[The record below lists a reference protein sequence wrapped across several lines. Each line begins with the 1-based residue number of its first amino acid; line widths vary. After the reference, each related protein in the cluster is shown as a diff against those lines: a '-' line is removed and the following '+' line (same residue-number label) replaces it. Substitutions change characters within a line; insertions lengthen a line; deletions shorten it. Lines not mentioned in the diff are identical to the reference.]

1 MVIFNLDSE
10 LFLKK
15 RNTIF
20 RQLLV
25 TILIPVILIIGGISL
40 YNFWKK
46 KKEIHENRKEH
57 LTQVKSELKDFV
69 VFFDNTI
76 AEFEHKL
83 SEQAAFFSDT
93 LVNHIFANTKDI
105 ESADLKELR
114 KSIGMTDDQDIYIV
128 NKKGV
133 IVNTTYAADL
143 GLDFFSFG
151 DFFIQHFN
159 HVWDV
164 GTFVEDRIS
173 LEMSTKLPK
182 KYTYQSTLDK
192 QYVVE
197 LGLYDTYSKN
207 IVDLFTQKLNSIA
220 DKYDDIDTISLYFG
234 TDKFI
239 NYQGHYLTDAQ
250 MQDAKKGLEGK
261 SEFQMVFE
269 DDGVTRTT
277 LFMQLELDDSALQD
291 DYVIRVKYNNARELA
306 LIAAEVK
313 LFGLLLLFII
323 IPMSLL
329 ILWRAKVISKP
340 ISVLLEKMDVISK
353 GDLNTQVPVTG
364 NNEVTDLSIHF
375 NDMMKELKQ
384 SHDTLEEKVQER
396 TKELVEKN
404 KVIESTHKSIQDSI
418 NYSKRLQKAVL
429 PKTEEIKK
437 RLSESFVLFRP
448 KDVVSGDF
456 YWFENHGGYDFIA
469 AADCTGHGVPGAM
482 VSFVCN
488 NALNRSLY
496 EFSKL
501 SPENVLQHTRE
512 IVIET
517 FSKSGQDI
525 KDGMDIAMCRIS
537 EKRDEL
543 LFVGANNPCWIIR
556 KNEYLSELELNSRK
570 TVKGEVYSLIEV
582 VGDKKPIGLHEDM
595 SPFTCHNISVCEG
608 DTYYLFTDGYA
619 DQFGG
624 KKGKK
629 LMYKPFKKLLLEMA
643 EAPLDEQKDK
653 LELSFDSWMGDF
665 EQVDDV
671 CVIGFRL

>member
-1 MVIFNLDSE
+1 M
-10 LFLKK
+10 
-15 RNTIF
+15 
-20 RQLLV
+20 
-25 TILIPVILIIGGISL
+25 LIIGGISL

-46 KKEIHENRKEH
+46 KKEIQENRQEH
-57 LTQVKSELKDFV
+57 LTQVKSELRDFV

-83 SEQAAFFSDT
+83 SLQAEQFSDT
-93 LVNHIFANTKDI
+93 LVNHIFKTTDSI
-105 ESADLKELR
+105 ETADLKELR
-114 KSIGMTDDQDIYIV
+114 KSIGMTEDQDIYIV
-128 NKKGV
+128 NKNGV
-133 IVNTTYAADL
+133 IVNTTYAQDL

-151 DFFIQHFN
+151 EFFINHFN
-159 HVWDV
+159 HVWEV

-220 DKYDDIDTISLYFG
+220 DKYSDIDTVSLYFG

-239 NYQGHYLTDAQ
+239 NYQGHSLTDEQ
-250 MQDAKKGLEGK
+250 MQEAKKELADK
-261 SEFQMVFE
+261 AEFQQTKKM
-269 DDGVTRTT
+269 DGVTRTT
-277 LFMQLELDDSALQD
+277 LFMQLDLDDSALQD

-306 LIAAEVK
+306 LISAEFK

-340 ISVLLEKMDVISK
+340 ISILLEKVDAIQE
-353 GDLNTQVPVTG
+353 GDLGAKVPVIG
-364 NNEVTDLSIHF
+364 NNEVTELSIHF
-375 NDMMKELKQ
+375 NDMMAELKQ
-384 SHDTLEEKVQER
+384 SHDTLEEKVEER

-404 KVIESTHKSIQDSI
+404 KVIEMTHKSIQDSI

-429 PKTEEIKK
+429 PEKEEFKK
-437 RLSESFVLFRP
+437 RLGDSFVLFRP

-456 YWFENHGGYDFIA
+456 YWFEKHGGYDFIA

-501 SPENVLQHTRE
+501 SPDNVLQHTRE

-517 FSKSGQDI
+517 FSKSGKDI
-525 KDGMDIAMCRIS
+525 KDGMDIALCRIN
-537 EKRDEL
+537 KDRDEL

-556 KNEYLSELELNSRK
+556 KNEYLSEIELEDEK
-570 TVKGEVYSLIEV
+570 TVVGDHYSLLEV
-582 VGDKKPIGLHEDM
+582 KGDKKPIGLHEDM
-595 SPFTCHNISVCEG
+595 SPFTCHNIPVCEG

-624 KKGKK
+624 NKGKK
-629 LMYKPFKKLLLEMA
+629 MMYKPFKNLLLSMA
-643 EAPLDEQKDK
+643 ERSLEEQHEE
-653 LELSFDSWMGDF
+653 LEKSFDNWMGDF

>member
-1 MVIFNLDSE
+1 M
-10 LFLKK
+10 KR

-25 TILIPVILIIGGISL
+25 TILIPVMLIIGGISL

-46 KKEIHENRKEH
+46 KKEIHENRHEH
-57 LTQVKSELKDFV
+57 LIQVKSELKDFV

-76 AEFEHKL
+76 SEFEHKL
-83 SEQAAFFSDT
+83 SEQAEQFSDT
-93 LVNHIFANTKDI
+93 LVNHIFASTKNI
-105 ESADLKELR
+105 ETADLKDIR
-114 KSIGMTDDQDIYIV
+114 KSIGMTEDQDIYIV
-128 NKKGV
+128 NKNGV
-133 IVNTTYAADL
+133 IVNTTYPKDL

-151 DFFIQHFN
+151 EFFVNHFN

-207 IVDLFTQKLNSIA
+207 IIDLFTQKLNSIA
-220 DKYDDIDTISLYFG
+220 DKYDDIDTVSLYFG

-239 NYQGHYLTDAQ
+239 NYQGHTLTDAQ
-250 MQDAKKGLEGK
+250 MTEARTGLEGK
-261 SEFQMVFE
+261 DEFQKE
-269 DDGVTRTT
+269 YKDDGVTRTT
-277 LFMQLELDDSALQD
+277 LFMQLNLDDSALQD

-306 LIAAEVK
+306 LISAEVK
-313 LFGLLLLFII
+313 LFGLLLLFIV
-323 IPMSLL
+323 IPISLL

-340 ISVLLEKMDVISK
+340 ISVLLEKMDKIRE
-353 GDLNTQVPVTG
+353 GDLSTKVPVTG
-364 NNEVTDLSIHF
+364 NNEVTDLAIHF
-375 NDMMKELKQ
+375 NEMMVDLKQ
-384 SHDTLEEKVQER
+384 SHDTLEEKVEER

-429 PKTEEIKK
+429 PELGNIKK
-437 RLSESFVLFRP
+437 RLSENFVLFRP

-456 YWFENHGGYDFIA
+456 YWFESHGGFDFIA

-501 SPENVLQHTRE
+501 SPESVLHHTRE

-517 FSKSGQDI
+517 FSKSGHDI

-537 EKRDEL
+537 EDREEL

-556 KNEYLSELELNSRK
+556 KNEHLSQKELEDHK
-570 TVKGEVYSLIEV
+570 TVVGDSYSLIEV
-582 VGDKKPIGLHEDM
+582 TGDKKPIGLHEDM
-595 SPFTCHNISVCEG
+595 TPFTCHNIPIYEG

-624 KKGKK
+624 NKGKK
-629 LMYKPFKKLLLEMA
+629 LMYKPFKKLLLAMA
-643 EAPLDEQKDK
+643 EEPLDEQRMK
-653 LELSFDSWMGDF
+653 LEESFDTWMGNF

>member
-1 MVIFNLDSE
+1 M
-10 LFLKK
+10 K
-15 RNTIF
+15 RRATIF

-25 TILIPVILIIGGISL
+25 TILIPVILIIGGVSI
-40 YNFWKK
+40 YNFLHKQ
-46 KKEIHENRKEH
+46 KEIRENRKDH
-57 LTQVKSELKDFV
+57 LVQVKAELKDFV

-76 AEFEHKL
+76 SEFENKL
-83 SEQAAFFSDT
+83 SIQAERYSDT
-93 LVNHIFANTKDI
+93 LVNHIFATTENI
-105 ESADLKELR
+105 ETTDLKELR
-114 KSIGMTDDQDIYIV
+114 KKIGMTDNQDIYIV
-128 NKKGV
+128 NKNGI
-133 IVNTTYAADL
+133 IVNTTYEQDL

-151 DFFIQHFN
+151 EFFVNHFN
-159 HVWDV
+159 YCWDT
-164 GTFVEDRIS
+164 GIFVEDRIS

-192 QYVVE
+192 LYVVE

-207 IVDLFTQKLNSIA
+207 IVDLFTKKLNSIA
-220 DKYDDIDTISLYFG
+220 DKYSDIDTISLYFG

-239 NYQGHYLTDAQ
+239 NYQNHDLTDEQ
-250 MQDAKKGLEGK
+250 MQEALDGLAE
-261 SEFQMVFE
+261 SNEFEQSFKE
-269 DDGVTRTT
+269 DRVTRTT
-277 LFMQLELDDSALQD
+277 LFMQLDIDDAALQD
-291 DYVIRVKYNNARELA
+291 DYVIRVKYHNSSELE
-306 LIAAEVK
+306 LIAEEAK

-329 ILWRAKVISKP
+329 ILWRARVISKP
-340 ISVLLEKMDVISK
+340 ISILLGKMDEIRDGNLGTK
-353 GDLNTQVPVTG
+353 VPLLG
-364 NNEVTDLSIHF
+364 NNEVTELSAHF
-375 NDMMKELKQ
+375 NDMMTELKQ
-384 SHDTLEEKVQER
+384 SHNTLEEKVEER
-396 TKELVEKN
+396 TRELVEKN

-429 PKTEEIKK
+429 PKAEAIKK
-437 RLSESFVLFRP
+437 RLPESFVLFKP

-456 YWFENHGGYDFIA
+456 YWFERHENYDFIA

-501 SPENVLQHTRE
+501 SPESVLQHTRE

-525 KDGMDIAMCRIS
+525 KDGMDIAMCRINDA
-537 EKRDEL
+537 RDEL
-543 LFVGANNPCWIIR
+543 LFVGANNPCWILR
-556 KNEYLSELELNSRK
+556 KNKYLSQKEMEDRK
-570 TVKGEVYSLIEV
+570 TVVGDSYSLIEV
-582 VGDKKPIGLHEDM
+582 KGDKKPIGLHEDM
-595 SPFTCHNISVCEG
+595 TPFTCHNIPVYEG

-624 KKGKK
+624 DKGKK
-629 LMYKPFKKLLLEMA
+629 LMYKPFKKLLLSMA
-643 EAPLDEQKDK
+643 ENPLDLQRAA
-653 LELSFDSWMGDF
+653 LEKSFDSWMGNF

>member
-1 MVIFNLDSE
+1 M
-10 LFLKK
+10 
-15 RNTIF
+15 
-20 RQLLV
+20 
-25 TILIPVILIIGGISL
+25 LIIGGISL

-46 KKEIHENRKEH
+46 KKEIHENRHEH
-57 LTQVKSELKDFV
+57 LIQVKSELKDFV

-76 AEFEHKL
+76 SEFEHKL
-83 SEQAAFFSDT
+83 SEQAEQFSDT
-93 LVNHIFANTKDI
+93 LVNHIFASTKNI
-105 ESADLKELR
+105 ETADLKDIR
-114 KSIGMTDDQDIYIV
+114 KSIGMTEDQDIYIV
-128 NKKGV
+128 NKNGV
-133 IVNTTYAADL
+133 IVNTTYPKDL

-151 DFFIQHFN
+151 EFFVNHFN

-207 IVDLFTQKLNSIA
+207 IIDLFTQKLNSIA
-220 DKYDDIDTISLYFG
+220 DKYDDIDTVSLYFG

-239 NYQGHYLTDAQ
+239 NYQGHTLTDAQ
-250 MQDAKKGLEGK
+250 MTEARTGLEGK
-261 SEFQMVFE
+261 DEFQKE
-269 DDGVTRTT
+269 YKDDGVTRTT
-277 LFMQLELDDSALQD
+277 LFMQLNLDDSALQD

-306 LIAAEVK
+306 LISAEVK
-313 LFGLLLLFII
+313 LFGLLLLFIV
-323 IPMSLL
+323 IPISLL

-340 ISVLLEKMDVISK
+340 ISVLLEKMDKIRE
-353 GDLNTQVPVTG
+353 GDLSTKVPVTG
-364 NNEVTDLSIHF
+364 NNEVTDLAIHF
-375 NDMMKELKQ
+375 NEMMVDLKQ
-384 SHDTLEEKVQER
+384 SHDTLEEKVEER

-429 PKTEEIKK
+429 PELGNIKK
-437 RLSESFVLFRP
+437 RLSENFVLFRP

-456 YWFENHGGYDFIA
+456 YWFESHGGFDFIA

-501 SPENVLQHTRE
+501 SPESVLHHTRE

-517 FSKSGQDI
+517 FSKSGHDI

-537 EKRDEL
+537 EDREEL

-556 KNEYLSELELNSRK
+556 KNEHLSQKELEDHK
-570 TVKGEVYSLIEV
+570 TVVGDSYSLIEV
-582 VGDKKPIGLHEDM
+582 TGDKKPIGLHEDM
-595 SPFTCHNISVCEG
+595 TPFTCHNIPIYEG

-624 KKGKK
+624 NKGKK
-629 LMYKPFKKLLLEMA
+629 LMYKPFKKLLLAMA
-643 EAPLDEQKDK
+643 EEPLDEQRMK
-653 LELSFDSWMGDF
+653 LEESFDTWMGNF

>member
-1 MVIFNLDSE
+1 M
-10 LFLKK
+10 
-15 RNTIF
+15 
-20 RQLLV
+20 
-25 TILIPVILIIGGISL
+25 LIIGGISL

-46 KKEIHENRKEH
+46 KKEIHENRQEH
-57 LTQVKSELKDFV
+57 LVQVKSELKDFV

-76 AEFEHKL
+76 SEFEHKL
-83 SEQAAFFSDT
+83 SDQAEYFSDT
-93 LVNHIFANTKDI
+93 LVNSIFKSTANI
-105 ESADLKELR
+105 ETADLKEIR
-114 KSIGMTDDQDIYIV
+114 KSIGMTEDQDIYIV
-128 NKKGV
+128 NKNGI
-133 IVNTTYAADL
+133 IVNTTYPKDL

-151 DFFIQHFN
+151 EFFVNHFN
-159 HVWDV
+159 HVWEV

-192 QYVVE
+192 QYVIE

-207 IVDLFTQKLNSIA
+207 IIDLFTQKLNSIA
-220 DKYDDIDTISLYFG
+220 DKYGDIDTVSLYFG

-239 NYQGHYLTDAQ
+239 NYQGHTLTDAQ
-250 MQDAKKGLEGK
+250 MTEARNGLEGK
-261 SEFQMVFE
+261 SEYQTE
-269 DDGVTRTT
+269 YKKDGITRTT
-277 LFMQLELDDSALQD
+277 LFMQLDLDDSALQD

-306 LIAAEVK
+306 LISAEVK
-313 LFGLLLLFII
+313 LFGLLLLFIV
-323 IPMSLL
+323 IPISLL

-340 ISVLLEKMDVISK
+340 ISVLLEKMDRIREGELDTK
-353 GDLNTQVPVTG
+353 VPVTG
-364 NNEVTDLSIHF
+364 NNEVTDLAIHF
-375 NDMMKELKQ
+375 NEMMVELKQ
-384 SHDTLEEKVQER
+384 SHDTLEEKVEER

-429 PKTEEIKK
+429 PELGNIKK
-437 RLSESFVLFRP
+437 RLAESFVLFRP

-456 YWFENHGGYDFIA
+456 YWFESHGGFDFIA

-501 SPENVLQHTRE
+501 SPESVLHHTRE

-517 FSKSGQDI
+517 FSKSGHDI

-537 EKRDEL
+537 EDREEL
-543 LFVGANNPCWIIR
+543 LFVGANNPCWIVR
-556 KNEYLSELELNSRK
+556 KNENLTPKELEDHK
-570 TVKGEVYSLIEV
+570 TVVGDSYSLIEV
-582 VGDKKPIGLHEDM
+582 TGDKKPIGLHEDM
-595 SPFTCHNISVCEG
+595 TPFTCHNIPIYEG
-608 DTYYLFTDGYA
+608 DTYFLFTDGYA

-624 KKGKK
+624 NKGKK
-629 LMYKPFKKLLLEMA
+629 LMYKPFKKLLLTMA
-643 EAPLDEQKDK
+643 EEPLDEQRMK
-653 LELSFDSWMGDF
+653 LEESFDLWMGNY

>member
-1 MVIFNLDSE
+1 M
-10 LFLKK
+10 
-15 RNTIF
+15 
-20 RQLLV
+20 
-25 TILIPVILIIGGISL
+25 LIIGGISL

-46 KKEIHENRKEH
+46 KKEIHENRQEH
-57 LTQVKSELKDFV
+57 LSQVKSELKDFV

-76 AEFEHKL
+76 SEFEHKL
-83 SEQAAFFSDT
+83 STQAEYFSDT
-93 LVNHIFANTKDI
+93 LVNHIFADTKNI
-105 ESADLKELR
+105 EKADLKELR
-114 KSIGMTDDQDIYIV
+114 KIIGMSEDQDIYIV
-128 NKKGV
+128 NKNGV
-133 IVNTTYAADL
+133 IVNTTFAPDL
-143 GLDFFSFG
+143 GLNFFSFG
-151 DFFIQHFN
+151 EFFINHFN

-173 LEMSTKLPK
+173 LEMATKRPK
-182 KYTYQSTLDK
+182 KFTYQSTLDK

-197 LGLYDTYSKN
+197 LGLYDTYSEN

-220 DKYDDIDTISLYFG
+220 DKYSDIDTISLYFG
-234 TDKFI
+234 MDKFI
-239 NYQGHYLTDAQ
+239 NYQDHDLTDAQ
-250 MQDAKKGLEGK
+250 MQEAKNGLEGY
-261 SEFQMVFE
+261 SEFQLTTE
-269 DDGVTRTT
+269 DNGVTRTT
-277 LFMQLELDDSALQD
+277 LFMQLEIDDSALQD
-291 DYVIRVKYNNARELA
+291 DYVIRVKYNNARELE

-313 LFGLLLLFII
+313 VFGLLLLFII

-340 ISVLLEKMDVISK
+340 ISVLLGKMDEISK
-353 GDLNTQVPVTG
+353 GDLGTKVPVTG
-364 NNEVTDLSIHF
+364 NNEVTELSIHF

-384 SHDTLEEKVQER
+384 SYDTLEEKVQER

-404 KVIESTHKSIQDSI
+404 KVIESTHQSIQDSI

-429 PKTEEIKK
+429 PKTEEIHK
-437 RLSESFVLFRP
+437 RLEESFVLFKP

-456 YWFENHGGYDFIA
+456 YWFETHEGYDFIA

-501 SPENVLQHTRE
+501 SPENVLEHTRE

-517 FSKSGQDI
+517 FSKSGHDI
-525 KDGMDIAMCRIS
+525 KDGMDIAMCRINS
-537 EKRDEL
+537 KRDEL

-556 KNEYLSELELNSRK
+556 KNHYITAKEMEDRK
-570 TVKGEVYSLIEV
+570 TVVGEEYSLIEV
-582 VGDKKPIGLHEDM
+582 TGDKKPIGLHEDM
-595 SPFTCHNISVCEG
+595 TPFTCHNIPVFEG

-624 KKGKK
+624 NKGKK
-629 LMYKPFKKLLLEMA
+629 LMYKPFKKLLLSLA
-643 EAPLDEQKDK
+643 DNPLETQRAA
-653 LELSFDSWMGDF
+653 LEKSFDNWMGNY

>member
-1 MVIFNLDSE
+1 M
-10 LFLKK
+10 
-15 RNTIF
+15 
-20 RQLLV
+20 
-25 TILIPVILIIGGISL
+25 LIIGGISL
-40 YNFWKK
+40 YNFWNK
-46 KKEIHENRKEH
+46 KKEIHENRREH
-57 LTQVKSELKDFV
+57 LAQVKSELKDFV

-76 AEFEHKL
+76 SEFEHKL
-83 SEQAAFFSDT
+83 SKQAAHFSDT
-93 LVNHIFANTKDI
+93 LVNHIFKNTENI
-105 ESADLKELR
+105 ETADLKEIR
-114 KSIGMTDDQDIYIV
+114 KQIGMTEDQDIYIV
-128 NKKGV
+128 NKNGI
-133 IVNTTYAADL
+133 IVNTTYPKDL

-151 DFFIQHFN
+151 EFFVNHFN
-159 HVWDV
+159 HVWEV

-182 KYTYQSTLDK
+182 KYTYQSTRDK
-192 QYVVE
+192 LYVVE

-239 NYQGHYLTDAQ
+239 NYQGHMLTDAQ
-250 MQDAKKGLEGK
+250 MQEAKKGLENQP
-261 SEFQMVFE
+261 EFHLTEMDE
-269 DDGVTRTT
+269 GITRTT
-277 LFMQLELDDSALQD
+277 LFMRLDLDDSALQD
-291 DYVIRVKYNNARELA
+291 DYVIRVKYNNARELS

-313 LFGLLLLFII
+313 LFGLLLLFIV
-323 IPMSLL
+323 IPISLL

-340 ISVLLEKMDVISK
+340 ISILLEKMDKIRE
-353 GDLNTQVPVTG
+353 GDLGTKVPVSG
-364 NNEVTDLSIHF
+364 NNEVTDLAIHF
-375 NDMMKELKQ
+375 NDMMAELKH

-396 TKELVEKN
+396 TRELVEKN

-429 PKTEEIKK
+429 PKEEEIKK
-437 RLSESFVLFRP
+437 RLPEIFVLFRP

-501 SPENVLQHTRE
+501 SPETVLHHTRE

-517 FSKSGQDI
+517 FSKSGHDI
-525 KDGMDIAMCRIS
+525 KDGMDIAMCRINK
-537 EKRDEL
+537 ERDEL

-556 KNEYLSELELNSRK
+556 KNIHLTQKELNDHK
-570 TVKGEVYSLIEV
+570 TVVGDTYSLIEIK
-582 VGDKKPIGLHEDM
+582 GDKKPIGLHEDM
-595 SPFTCHNISVCEG
+595 TPFTCHNIPICEG

-624 KKGKK
+624 NKGKK
-629 LMYKPFKKLLLEMA
+629 MMYKPFKKLLLAMA
-643 EAPLDEQKDK
+643 EDSLGKQRK
-653 LELSFDSWMGDF
+653 ELAHSFDTWMGDF

-671 CVIGFRL
+671 CVIGFRLCQ

>member
-1 MVIFNLDSE
+1 M
-10 LFLKK
+10 
-15 RNTIF
+15 
-20 RQLLV
+20 
-25 TILIPVILIIGGISL
+25 LIIGGISL

-46 KKEIHENRKEH
+46 KKEIHENRQEH
-57 LTQVKSELKDFV
+57 LVQVKSELKDFV

-76 AEFEHKL
+76 SEFEHKL
-83 SEQAAFFSDT
+83 SDQAEYFSDT
-93 LVNHIFANTKDI
+93 LVNSIFKSTASI
-105 ESADLKELR
+105 ETADLKEIR
-114 KSIGMTDDQDIYIV
+114 KSIGMTEDQDIYIV
-128 NKKGV
+128 NKNGI
-133 IVNTTYAADL
+133 IVNTTYPKDL

-151 DFFIQHFN
+151 EFFVNHFN
-159 HVWDV
+159 HVWEV

-192 QYVVE
+192 QYVIE

-207 IVDLFTQKLNSIA
+207 IIDLFTQKLNSIA
-220 DKYDDIDTISLYFG
+220 DKYGDIDTVSLYFG

-239 NYQGHYLTDAQ
+239 NYQGHTLTDAQ
-250 MQDAKKGLEGK
+250 MTEARNGLEGK
-261 SEFQMVFE
+261 SEYQTE
-269 DDGVTRTT
+269 YKKDGITRTT
-277 LFMQLELDDSALQD
+277 LFMQLDLDDSALQD

-306 LIAAEVK
+306 LISAEVK
-313 LFGLLLLFII
+313 LFGLLLLFIV
-323 IPMSLL
+323 IPISLL

-340 ISVLLEKMDVISK
+340 ISVLLEKMDRIREGELDTK
-353 GDLNTQVPVTG
+353 VPVFG
-364 NNEVTDLSIHF
+364 NNEVTDLAIHF
-375 NDMMKELKQ
+375 NEMMVELKQ
-384 SHDTLEEKVQER
+384 SHDTLEEKVEER

-429 PKTEEIKK
+429 PELGNIKK
-437 RLSESFVLFRP
+437 RLAESFVLFRP

-456 YWFENHGGYDFIA
+456 YWFESHGGFDFIA

-501 SPENVLQHTRE
+501 SPESVLHHTRE

-517 FSKSGQDI
+517 FSKSGHDI

-537 EKRDEL
+537 EDREEL
-543 LFVGANNPCWIIR
+543 LFVGANNPCWIVR
-556 KNEYLSELELNSRK
+556 KNENLTPKELEDHK
-570 TVKGEVYSLIEV
+570 TVVGDSYSLIEV
-582 VGDKKPIGLHEDM
+582 TGDKKPIGLHEDM
-595 SPFTCHNISVCEG
+595 TPFTCHNIPIYEG
-608 DTYYLFTDGYA
+608 DTYFLFTDGYA

-624 KKGKK
+624 NKGKK
-629 LMYKPFKKLLLEMA
+629 LMYKPFKKLLLAMA
-643 EAPLDEQKDK
+643 EEPLDEQRMK
-653 LELSFDSWMGDF
+653 LEESFDLWMGNY

>member
-1 MVIFNLDSE
+1 M
-10 LFLKK
+10 
-15 RNTIF
+15 
-20 RQLLV
+20 
-25 TILIPVILIIGGISL
+25 LIIGGISL
-40 YNFWKK
+40 YNFWNK
-46 KKEIHENRKEH
+46 KKEIHQNRREH
-57 LTQVKSELKDFV
+57 LAQVKSELKDFV

-76 AEFEHKL
+76 SEFEHKL
-83 SEQAAFFSDT
+83 SKQAEDFSDT
-93 LVNHIFANTKDI
+93 LVNHVFKNTKNI
-105 ESADLKELR
+105 ETADLKEIR
-114 KSIGMTDDQDIYIV
+114 KQIGMTEDQDIYIV
-128 NKKGV
+128 NKNGI
-133 IVNTTYAADL
+133 IVNTTYPKDM

-151 DFFIQHFN
+151 EFFVNHFN
-159 HVWDV
+159 HVWEV

-192 QYVVE
+192 LYVIE

-220 DKYDDIDTISLYFG
+220 SKYDDIDTISLYFG

-239 NYQGHYLTDAQ
+239 NYQGHMLTDAQ
-250 MQDAKKGLEGK
+250 MQEAKQGLENQP
-261 SEFQMVFE
+261 EFQLTEMDE
-269 DDGVTRTT
+269 GITRTT
-277 LFMQLELDDSALQD
+277 LFMRLELDDSALQD

-313 LFGLLLLFII
+313 LFGLLLLFIV
-323 IPMSLL
+323 IPISLL

-340 ISVLLEKMDVISK
+340 ISILLEKMDKIRE
-353 GDLNTQVPVTG
+353 GDLGTKVPVSG
-364 NNEVTDLSIHF
+364 NNEVTDLAIHF
-375 NDMMKELKQ
+375 NDMMAELKH

-396 TKELVEKN
+396 TRELVEKN
-404 KVIESTHKSIQDSI
+404 KVIETSHKSIQDSI

-429 PKTEEIKK
+429 PKEEEIKK
-437 RLSESFVLFRP
+437 RLTESFVLFRP

-456 YWFENHGGYDFIA
+456 YWFENHEGYDFIA

-496 EFSKL
+496 EFGKL
-501 SPENVLQHTRE
+501 SPETVLHHTRE

-517 FSKSGQDI
+517 FSKSGHDI
-525 KDGMDIAMCRIS
+525 KDGMDIALCRINQ
-537 EKRDEL
+537 ERDEL

-556 KNEYLSELELNSRK
+556 KNIHLTQIELDDRK
-570 TVKGEVYSLIEV
+570 TVVGDTYSLIEIK
-582 VGDKKPIGLHEDM
+582 GDKKPIGLHEDM
-595 SPFTCHNISVCEG
+595 SPFTCNNIPICEG

-624 KKGKK
+624 NKGKK
-629 LMYKPFKKLLLEMA
+629 MMYKPFKKLLLSMA
-643 EAPLDEQKDK
+643 EDSLGKQRE
-653 LELSFDSWMGDF
+653 ELAHSFDTWMGDF